1 MNTSILDIL
10 KQMNLP
16 IRSLNQKLFEQPFH
30 DDLKVHLMQLNI
42 TNSEDFIQEIS
53 VVKSIDKLKSFA
65 FTDSNHNFKLVPFSK
80 QGENELD
87 ISYEYYQTKIGTLLI
102 ASTNLGICYVAFETK
117 EKPALPYLKEIYKN
131 AYFKI
136 EKNKQHQYVLDFID
150 GNESQEITFH
160 IKGTDFQMNVWNA
173 LLDIPKGSLTS
184 YGEIAKRINKPKAFR
199 AVGTAIGNNPI
210 SLLIPCHRVI
220 QSNGSFGGYMWG
232 LPTKFLLI
240 GWEGLQ
246 K

>member
-1 MNTSILDIL
+1 MKTSILDII

-16 IRSLNQKLFEQPFH
+16 IRSSNQELFKEPFH
-30 DDLKVHLMQLNI
+30 NDLDLHLKQLNI
-42 TNSEDFIQEIS
+42 ANSEDFIQEIS
-53 VVKSIDKLKSFA
+53 VAKSIEKLKSFA
-65 FTDSNHNFKLVPFSK
+65 FKDSNHTFKLVSISK
-80 QGENELD
+80 QEINKLD
-87 ISYEYYQTKIGTLLI
+87 ISYEYYQTKIGNLLI
-102 ASTNLGICYVAFETK
+102 ASTQLGICYIAFETK
-117 EKPALPYLKEIYKN
+117 EKPALPYLNDMYSN
-131 AYFKI
+131 AHLKL
-136 EKNKQHQYVLDFID
+136 EKNKQHQSILDFIN

-160 IKGTDFQMNVWNA
+160 IKGTDFQMAVWNT